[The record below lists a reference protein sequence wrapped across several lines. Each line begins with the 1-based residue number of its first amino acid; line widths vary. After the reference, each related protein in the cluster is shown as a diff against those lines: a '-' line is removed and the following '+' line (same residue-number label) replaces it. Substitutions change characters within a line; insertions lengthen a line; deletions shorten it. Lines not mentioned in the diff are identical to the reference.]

1 MLFPDFYNFT
11 FAQPIIKDIHKN
23 YIFGVPLQLT
33 YYILDYNPPEFS
45 LSLIH
50 SKVYSDSQTSL

>member
-23 YIFGVPLQLT
+23 YIFGMPFQFA
-33 YYILDYNPPEFS
+33 YKISDYNPPEFS
-45 LSLIH
+45 LSFIH
-50 SKVYSDSQTSL
+50 WKVYSDSKTSL